1 MNIQRISA
9 MPSISEYS
17 VTWESS
23 SQEARHDGSWHNS
36 DAAQP
41 SIHAARLQ
49 ASLRTAEIVTPQ
61 QNHAQQTTNENPETR
76 KTWKTLCHKAAMI
89 CGLAILPS
97 FACVAAGPI
106 FLLVPA
112 SLALLFIV
120 LALAGGKPHEALQ
133 TRLAIRRAEVA
144 HFDSRG
150 ST

>member
-9 MPSISEYS
+9 MPSISEES
-17 VTWESS
+17 VAWESS

-36 DAAQP
+36 DAAQN

-89 CGLAILPS
+89 FGLAILPS

-120 LALAGGKPHEALQ
+120 FALAVGKPHEALQ
-133 TRLAIRRAEVA
+133 TRLDIRRAEVSS
-144 HFDSRG
+144 FDFRG
-150 ST
+150 MT